1 MQPVR
6 VIEDQGFLKMLAYL
20 EPGYKVPSR
29 KHITSIMQQ
38 KHEFGK
44 KKLQER
50 LKDVAFQ
57 LH

>member
-1 MQPVR
+1 MR